1 MFVVTL
7 LSRQVMGCRQFR
19 DQTIT
24 QTSQRQ
30 LLLSGDTST
39 KCKYRNCR
47 PFLAATFS
55 EFFFF
60 MLSISGSR
68 EFYLK
73 STRTRIKI
81 TGATFNL
88 LDSQGESVAFVLS
101 CSGLLFYNGIF
112 ASFSA
117 SGVAHG
123 RETYVAHN
131 PPCTRKTV
139 DEKISLSKFYW
150 LNQQECK
157 HCKKKKN

>member
-24 QTSQRQ
+24 QTSQR

-55 EFFFF
+55 ELFFFF

-88 LDSQGESVAFVLS
+88 LDSQGESVAFVLF
-101 CSGLLFYNGIF
+101 CSRLLFYNAIF
-112 ASFSA
+112 AT
-117 SGVAHG
+117 GVAHG

-131 PPCTRKTV
+131 SPCTRKTV
-139 DEKISLSKFYW
+139 DEKICLSKFYW

>member
-55 EFFFF
+55 ELFFF

-88 LDSQGESVAFVLS
+88 LDSQGESVAFVLF
-101 CSGLLFYNGIF
+101 CSRLLFYNAIF
-112 ASFSA
+112 AT
-117 SGVAHG
+117 GVAHG

-131 PPCTRKTV
+131 SPCTRKTV
-139 DEKISLSKFYW
+139 DEKICLSKFYW

>member
-47 PFLAATFS
+47 L
-55 EFFFF
+55 
-60 MLSISGSR
+60 LSISGSR

-139 DEKISLSKFYW
+139 DEKISLSKFY
-150 LNQQECK
+150 
-157 HCKKKKN
+157 